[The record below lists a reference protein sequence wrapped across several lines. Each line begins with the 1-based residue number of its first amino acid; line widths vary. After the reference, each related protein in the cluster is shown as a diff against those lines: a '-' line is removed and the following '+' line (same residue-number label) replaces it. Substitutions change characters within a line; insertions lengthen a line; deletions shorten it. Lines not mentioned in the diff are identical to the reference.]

1 MDEKKFLENF
11 AKILGSGAQEELD
24 KIEQKRLREEKLLK
38 SFSAALSKT
47 ADFEVKLEEDIPQP
61 KEVKLP
67 DEIFKKLPTPEI
79 IESPTVPIEAFVET
93 IDSEDANTIIS
104 EVKNDVK
111 PEETANIVSQAAS
124 VTTKVED
131 GKKQEAEIIN
141 ASLRKEIEIIK
152 KSVADFH
159 KLLQQQSQKIVLAG
173 GSHGGGEVWLERLD
187 DVDYESVR
195 NAMDGQ
201 VLTYSEEKLKW
212 TAADPTGGGGGS
224 GARGYTGSRGYA
236 GSIGSN
242 GYTGSQGIGYTGS
255 QGSTGFVGSQGNDG
269 ALGFTGSSGEIGY
282 SGSRGLDGYIGA
294 DGYTGSQGT
303 VGYTGSSGTAAFDN
317 YGTDGQILVS
327 NGTAANWKSKFYVG
341 NTSVIPV
348 NPLYGDIWF
357 STDDNKPYMWINTGT
372 YDTWYDFLPV

>member
-11 AKILGSGAQEELD
+11 AKILGAGAQEELD

-79 IESPTVPIEAFVET
+79 IETPTVPVEAFVET
-93 IDSEDANTIIS
+93 IDSDDVNTIIS
-104 EVKNDVK
+104 EVVNEVK

-173 GSHGGGEVWLERLD
+173 GSSGGGEVRLERLD
-187 DVDYESVR
+187 DVDYNTVR
-195 NAMDGQ
+195 NATDGQ
-201 VLTYSEEKLKW
+201 VLTWDEVLLKW
-212 TAADPTGGGGGS
+212 KASDPTGGGGS
-224 GARGYTGSRGYA
+224 GVRGYTGSRGYDGSV
-236 GSIGSN
+236 GSIG
-242 GYTGSQGIGYTGS
+242 YAGSQGIGYAGSRGTTGY
-255 QGSTGFVGSQGNDG
+255 VGSQGD
-269 ALGFTGSSGEIGY
+269 IGP
-282 SGSRGLDGYIGA
+282 I
-294 DGYTGSQGT
+294 GYTGSAGT
-303 VGYTGSSGTAAFDN
+303 TAFDN
-317 YGTDGQILVS
+317 YGSYGQILVS
-327 NGTAANWKSKFYVG
+327 NGSAASFKSKFYVG
-341 NTSVIPV
+341 NTSVIPAS
-348 NPLYGDIWF
+348 PLYGDIWF

-372 YDTWYDFLPV
+372 YDTWYDFLPA

>member
-11 AKILGSGAQEELD
+11 AKILGAGAQEELD

-47 ADFEVKLEEDIPQP
+47 ADFEVKLEEDVPQP

-79 IESPTVPIEAFVET
+79 IETPTVPVEAFVET
-93 IDSEDANTIIS
+93 NDSDDANTIII

-124 VTTKVED
+124 VTTKSED

-141 ASLRKEIEIIK
+141 ASLRKEIEVIK

-173 GSHGGGEVWLERLD
+173 GSHGGGEVRLERLD
-187 DVDYESVR
+187 DVDYDTVR
-195 NAMDGQ
+195 NATDGQ
-201 VLTYSEEKLKW
+201 VLTYSEEKFKW
-212 TAADPTGGGGGS
+212 IASDPTGGGGGT

-236 GSIGSN
+236 GSIGSI
-242 GYTGSQGIGYTGS
+242 GYTGSQGIGFTGS
-255 QGSTGFVGSQGNDG
+255 QGSTGYVGSQGNQG
-269 ALGFTGSSGEIGY
+269 NQGEIGY
-282 SGSRGLDGYIGA
+282 TGSQGLDGYIGA
-294 DGYTGSQGT
+294 DGYTGSQGEI
-303 VGYTGSSGTAAFDN
+303 GYTGSSGTAAFDN
-317 YGTDGQILVS
+317 YGTSGQILVS

-341 NTSVIPV
+341 NSSVIPIS
-348 NPLYGDIWF
+348 PLYGDIWF